1 MVDVF
6 REAARWGVF
15 IVECIFYGKFLWIW
29 VAEKVGE
36 VFSGFGGDVCIFYVS
51 DGNSRIDWLVFM
63 VGRCRY
69 WWRS

>member
-1 MVDVF
+1 M
-6 REAARWGVF
+6 
-15 IVECIFYGKFLWIW
+15 
-29 VAEKVGE
+29 AEKVGE